1 MSELKHLKR
10 ILINQILNNKQKSKL
25 FLSFKKLPILEI
37 LESIFG
43 VPDKNQ
49 TTLSFLFWIL
59 WQIILKIS

>member
-49 TTLSFLFWIL
+49 TTLSFLF
-59 WQIILKIS
+59 